1 MPVIPALKNLAF
13 LLRLS
18 GSSGIARRYFVVNGF
33 DGALTMLGLVTGFR
47 LSESANLESAFWA
60 CTGTAVA
67 LATSGVSSAY
77 ISESAER
84 RKALQELEA
93 AMAGK
98 SLSASAHGRAARFA
112 PFFVALVNGGAP
124 LLLAFAVTLPIWLGL
139 QAIPLPFAPLDT
151 AIAVAFGEIALL
163 GAFLG
168 SVSGHHWLWM
178 SLKTLAVAAVTA
190 GIILLIGRQ
199 A

>member
-1 MPVIPALKNLAF
+1 MPTSSALKHLAF

-18 GSSGIARRYFVVNGF
+18 SSADIARRYFVVNGF
-33 DGALTMLGLVTGFR
+33 DGSLTMLGLVTGFR
-47 LSESANLESAFWA
+47 LSESANLETAFWA

-84 RKALQELEA
+84 RRALQDLEG
-93 AMAGK
+93 AMAGE
-98 SLSASAHGRAARFA
+98 SLSASAHGRAARLA
-112 PFFVALVNGGAP
+112 PFFIALVNGGAP

-139 QAIPLPFAPLDT
+139 QGIPVPLEPLDT

-168 SVSGHHWLWM
+168 SISGTHWLWM
-178 SLKTLAVAAVTA
+178 SLKTLAIAAVTA
-190 GIILLIGRQ
+190 AIILLIGR
-199 A
+199 

>member
-1 MPVIPALKNLAF
+1 MPTSSSLKHLAF

-18 GSSGIARRYFVVNGF
+18 SSADIARRYFVVNGF
-33 DGALTMLGLVTGFR
+33 DGSLTMLGLATGFR
-47 LSESANLESAFWA
+47 LSGSENLESAFWA

-84 RKALQELEA
+84 RRALQDLEG
-93 AMAGK
+93 AMAGE
-98 SLSASAHGRAARFA
+98 SLSASAHGRAARLA
-112 PFFVALVNGGAP
+112 PFFIALVNGGAP
-124 LLLAFAVTLPIWLGL
+124 LLLAFVVTLPIWLGL
-139 QAIPLPFAPLDT
+139 QGIPLPLEPLDT

-168 SVSGHHWLWM
+168 RISGTHWLWM
-178 SLKTLAVAAVTA
+178 SLKTLAIGAFTAA
-190 GIILLIGRQ
+190 IILLIGQ
-199 A
+199 

>member
-1 MPVIPALKNLAF
+1 MPTSSALKHLAF

-18 GSSGIARRYFVVNGF
+18 SSADIARRYFVVNGF
-33 DGALTMLGLVTGFR
+33 DGSLTMLGLVTGFR
-47 LSESANLESAFWA
+47 LSESANLETAFWA

-84 RKALQELEA
+84 RRALQDLEG
-93 AMAGK
+93 AMAGE
-98 SLSASAHGRAARFA
+98 SLSASAHGRAARLA
-112 PFFVALVNGGAP
+112 PFFIALVNGGAP

-139 QAIPLPFAPLDT
+139 QGIPLPLEPLDT

-168 SVSGHHWLWM
+168 SISGTHWLWM
-178 SLKTLAVAAVTA
+178 SLKTLAIAAVTA
-190 GIILLIGRQ
+190 GIILLIGQ
-199 A
+199 

>member
-1 MPVIPALKNLAF
+1 MPTSSALKHLAF

-18 GSSGIARRYFVVNGF
+18 SSADIARRYFVVNGF
-33 DGALTMLGLVTGFR
+33 DGSMTMLGLATGFR
-47 LSESANLESAFWA
+47 LSESANLETAFWA

-84 RKALQELEA
+84 RRALQDLEG
-93 AMAGK
+93 AMAGE
-98 SLSASAHGRAARFA
+98 SLSASAHGRAARLA
-112 PFFVALVNGGAP
+112 PFFIALVNGGAP

-139 QAIPLPFAPLDT
+139 QGIPLPLEPLDT

-168 SVSGHHWLWM
+168 SISGTHWLWM
-178 SLKTLAVAAVTA
+178 SLKTLAIAAVTA
-190 GIILLIGRQ
+190 GIILLIGQ
-199 A
+199 

>member
-1 MPVIPALKNLAF
+1 MPTSSALKHLAF

-18 GSSGIARRYFVVNGF
+18 SSADIARRYFVVNGF
-33 DGALTMLGLVTGFR
+33 DGSLTMLGLATGFR
-47 LSESANLESAFWA
+47 LSESANLETAFWA

-84 RKALQELEA
+84 RRALQDLEG
-93 AMAGK
+93 AMAGE
-98 SLSASAHGRAARFA
+98 SLSASAHGRAARLA
-112 PFFVALVNGGAP
+112 PFFIALVNGGAP

-139 QAIPLPFAPLDT
+139 QGIPLPLEPLDT

-168 SVSGHHWLWM
+168 SISGTHWLWM
-178 SLKTLAVAAVTA
+178 SLKTLAIAAVTA
-190 GIILLIGRQ
+190 GIILLIGQ
-199 A
+199 

>member
-1 MPVIPALKNLAF
+1 MPTSSALKHLAF

-18 GSSGIARRYFVVNGF
+18 SSADIARRYFVVNGF
-33 DGALTMLGLVTGFR
+33 DGSLTMLGLATGFR
-47 LSESANLESAFWA
+47 LSESANLETAFWA

-84 RKALQELEA
+84 RRALQDLEG
-93 AMAGK
+93 AMAGE
-98 SLSASAHGRAARFA
+98 SLSASAHGRAARLA
-112 PFFVALVNGGAP
+112 PFFIALVNGGAP

-139 QAIPLPFAPLDT
+139 QGIPLPLEPLDT

-168 SVSGHHWLWM
+168 SISGTHWLWM
-178 SLKTLAVAAVTA
+178 SLKTLAIAAVTA
-190 GIILLIGRQ
+190 AIILLIGR
-199 A
+199 